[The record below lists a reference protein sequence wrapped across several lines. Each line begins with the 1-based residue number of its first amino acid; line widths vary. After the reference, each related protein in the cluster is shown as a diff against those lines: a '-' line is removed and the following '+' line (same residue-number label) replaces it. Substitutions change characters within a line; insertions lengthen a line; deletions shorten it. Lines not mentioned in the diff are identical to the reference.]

1 MKMMPAYS
9 QAKNM
14 QELNADLLN
23 RFVSFIDAKP
33 RTIESYARALKQ
45 FFRYLTAR
53 SITAPNRHDI
63 LAYRDHLKSVHK
75 ATTVQ
80 SYIIAVKQF
89 FKWCEAEAIY
99 ANVAQNVKGAHV
111 DKSHKKDPLTSQQAQ
126 QVLKG
131 INTATEA
138 GKRDF
143 AILALML
150 TTGVRTI
157 EVSRANIADIRTVG
171 DSTVLFIQGKGRDE
185 KNEYVKLAPEVEHAI
200 RNYLKERGRMSQDAP
215 LFASTSN
222 NSTGERMTTRSISAI
237 VKSRLI
243 TAGYDSDR
251 ITAHSLRHT
260 AATLNLMN
268 GASLEETQQ
277 LLRHANINTTMI
289 YLHHMDRAKN
299 NSEQRIAAAIF

>member
-9 QAKNM
+9 QANNM
-14 QELNADLLN
+14 QELNADLLS

-45 FFRYLTAR
+45 FFRYLTER
-53 SITAPNRHDI
+53 SIIAPIRQDI
-63 LAYRDHLKSVHK
+63 IAYRDYLKSVHK

-89 FKWCEAEAIY
+89 FKWCEVEGIY
-99 ANVAQNVKGAHV
+99 ANVAQNVKGAKV
-111 DKSHKKDPLTSQQAQ
+111 DKKHKKDPLTSRQAQ
-126 QVLKG
+126 QVLKS
-131 INTATEA
+131 INTTTET

-143 AILALML
+143 AILSLML
-150 TTGVRTI
+150 TTGLRTI
-157 EVSRANIADIRTVG
+157 EVSRAKHSDIRTVG
-171 DSTVLFIQGKGRDE
+171 DYVTLFIQGKDRDE
-185 KNEYVKLAPEVEHAI
+185 VNDYVKLAPEVEQAI
-200 RNYLKERGRMSQDAP
+200 RNYLKERGKIDKDAP

-222 NSTGERMTTRSISAI
+222 NSAGERMTTRSISAI

-243 TAGYDSDR
+243 AAGYESDR

-260 AATLNLMN
+260 AATLNLLN

-277 LLRHANINTTMI
+277 LLRHSNINTTMI